1 MRLGLPRTHDSWL
14 SKALSL
20 GLNVPVDS
28 AVEAFVRLF
37 PGASMKVGLLRGVLF
52 GGILPGVGIYSLG
65 AAMKSGVSS
74 LSSVKDLM
82 PPISSFQTGWRR
94 RQISFFQRMRF
105 QKPFFRFETCC
116 RCTESFKGTPFLGHH
131 PGVSFL
137 VRLLAEAASEF
148 RFQGIHQLCVRF
160 FRIRALPGL
169 KVCSY
174 RAFCS
179 TGAKCCCGNQKKVLY
194 PEHAHAPLYSRMS
207 RKLQT
212 KRRLHCLMKAP
223 GVICLIPVGIIWRRS
238 AWRPDP
244 SIPCRP

>member
-20 GLNVPVDS
+20 GFNVPVDS
-28 AVEAFVRLF
+28 VAEALVRIF

-52 GGILPGVGIYSLG
+52 GGILPGVGIYSPG
-65 AAMKSGVSS
+65 AGDEVRCFQFIIREGFDAVPFLRFKPGGGTVKFLFSKDAVS
-74 LSSVKDLM
+74 KA
-82 PPISSFQTGWRR
+82 
-94 RQISFFQRMRF
+94 
-105 QKPFFRFETCC
+105 FFRFETCC
-116 RCTESFKGTPFLGHH
+116 RCTGALQRNSVFGTPSWCFLPCPSAGRSRRRISLPGH
-131 PGVSFL
+131 PSAL
-137 VRLLAEAASEF
+137 RP
-148 RFQGIHQLCVRF
+148 F

-179 TGAKCCCGNQKKVLY
+179 TGAKCCYGDQKKVLY
-194 PEHAHAPLYSRMS
+194 PEHAHVPLYSRMP

-212 KRRLHCLMKAP
+212 KRRLHCLMETP
-223 GVICLIPVGIIWRRS
+223 GVICLIPVGITWRRS

-244 SIPCRP
+244 SIPCQP

>member
-20 GLNVPVDS
+20 GFNVPVDS
-28 AVEAFVRLF
+28 AAEALVRIF

-52 GGILPGVGIYSLG
+52 GGILPGVGIYSPG
-65 AAMKSGVSS
+65 AGDEVRCFQFIIREGFDAVPFLRFKPSGGA
-74 LSSVKDLM
+74 VKFLF
-82 PPISSFQTGWRR
+82 S
-94 RQISFFQRMRF
+94 RMRF
-105 QKPFFRFETCC
+105 QKPFFDLRRVTAVPEP
-116 RCTESFKGTPFLGHH
+116 FKGTPFLGHH

-137 VRLLAEAASEF
+137 VRLLAEAAGEF

-179 TGAKCCCGNQKKVLY
+179 TGAKCCYGDQKKVLY
-194 PEHAHAPLYSRMS
+194 PEHAHVPLYSRMP

-212 KRRLHCLMKAP
+212 KRRLHCLMEAP
-223 GVICLIPVGIIWRRS
+223 GVICLIPEGITWRRS

-244 SIPCRP
+244 SIPCQP